1 VSPTLLIAASP
12 GEVWAALVEE
22 GELQE
27 LRVLRGGARGQ
38 AGEVFLGRVV
48 ALQPDL
54 PAALVDIGLARPAFL
69 SAEDAVPRGLAGL
82 EEGQAVVVQ
91 VSKEARGDKAA
102 GVSMRVRLAGRFLD
116 FLPTRPG
123 LDAEKALAAAERERL
138 LAALRE
144 IAAPGEGL
152 ALRADASGAARDAL
166 AADADA
172 LRARWRAIE
181 AARAQRRP
189 PAPLESAAAA
199 LALVLAEFAPSSPEA
214 IIIDDRAAFAASRLW
229 LHRHRPR
236 LADRLALHR
245 DSVPLFEH
253 HGIAGAVAAA
263 LAPRVALA
271 EGGAL
276 TIETTAAATMID
288 VDTGSAA
295 GRGKAESAALAT
307 NLAAAREAARQIR
320 LRNLAGPIVVDF
332 VGMRDPRHRERVRDA
347 LQKAL
352 DGDADTRAL
361 GWTRLGHFELV
372 RKRRRAPLAE
382 LLFERAPGGGLVKT
396 ALTVTLEALRA
407 AARQAEATPAPAPT
421 LFVHPEVAAALAGE
435 ARAALAE
442 LETRLGR
449 SIAIVSEPG
458 RPRERFDIRL
468 G

>member
-1 VSPTLLIAASP
+1 MSPTLLIAASP

-48 ALQPDL
+48 ALQPEL
-54 PAALVDIGLARPAFL
+54 PAALVDLGLARPAFL

-82 EEGQAVVVQ
+82 AEGQAVVVQ

-116 FLPTRPG
+116 LLPTLPG
-123 LDAEKALAAAERERL
+123 LDAEKELAAAERERL
-138 LAALRE
+138 LVVLRE

-152 ALRADASGAARDAL
+152 VLTAAASGAARDAL

-181 AARAQRRP
+181 AARAQRHP
-189 PAPLESAAAA
+189 PAPLETAAAP
-199 LALVLAEFAPSSPEA
+199 LAFVLAEFAPSSPEA
-214 IIIDDRAAFAASRLW
+214 IIIDARAAFAAARLW
-229 LHRHRPR
+229 LQRHRPR

-253 HGIAGAVAAA
+253 HDIAGAVAAA
-263 LAPRVALA
+263 LTPRVALA
-271 EGGAL
+271 QGGAL

-288 VDTGSAA
+288 VDTGSAP

-347 LQKAL
+347 LVKAL
-352 DGDADTRAL
+352 DGDGDTQVL

-396 ALTVTLEALRA
+396 AVTVALEALRTLA
-407 AARQAEATPAPAPT
+407 HEVEAGPARAPA
-421 LFVHPEVAAALAGE
+421 LHVHPEVAAALASE
-435 ARAALAE
+435 ASAALEE
-442 LETRLGR
+442 LEASLGR
-449 SIAIVSEPG
+449 EVSVVSEPE